1 MTIINNLLCSRV
13 KKTHGC
19 SAGLLEA
26 DNFHNAAS
34 YNKGIKYYY
43 CFEIKYPVISMNE
56 FIQQIFL
63 KLLL

>member
-1 MTIINNLLCSRV
+1 MTIINNMLCSRV
-13 KKTHGC
+13 KKMHRYNT
-19 SAGLLEA
+19 GLLEA
-26 DNFHNAAS
+26 DNFHNATS

-43 CFEIKYPVISMNE
+43 CFEIKYLVVSMNE